1 MTPSN
6 ALKQK
11 LVSQQEKIASSKT
24 NAIIRTRFDKIFPKI
39 VNNSNG

>member
-1 MTPSN
+1 MSPSN

-24 NAIIRTRFDKIFPKI
+24 MLLLEQGLIKFPQK
-39 VNNSNG
+39 